1 MGVVTTANRSAAALS
16 RNVTTPFVDPFVGL
30 KGRDLR
36 DGETYTEKK
45 ISRQSFMCFIFP
57 KSIGFSF
64 CEGNAQC
71 FPRFLV

>member
-16 RNVTTPFVDPFVGL
+16 RNVTTPFVHPSVGL

-45 ISRQSFMCFIFP
+45 ISRQSFMCFIFL
-57 KSIGFSF
+57 KRFCFSLLDKNPQHSL
-64 CEGNAQC
+64 G
-71 FPRFLV
+71 